1 MNSFIKYYFKDRLVL
16 AVKHLKLFLFPS
28 KPIILIF
35 TMGKVGSLSIYS
47 SLKKKMWKHA
57 VFHIHT
63 LDNEEVLYQYKQ
75 LKEKKQLPDS
85 RNPIPLLNKYLS
97 KRKVKI
103 ITLVRDPIERN
114 ISAFFDAFEFLA
126 GTKEEDYSG
135 NIEDLEQIYHKTFFH
150 EYPLNWFQNQFHK
163 GSGIDIFKHTF
174 SIQEGYDF
182 IENNNTS
189 VLLLRSDLENSKKER
204 IIGEFCAVDCFQIK
218 NTNVNSRDLY
228 FEFKNGMKF
237 SKDYLEEIYNSYWA
251 FHFFSEEER
260 TQAIKKWVK
269 KEL

>member
-1 MNSFIKYYFKDRLVL
+1 
-16 AVKHLKLFLFPS
+16 
-28 KPIILIF
+28 
-35 TMGKVGSLSIYS
+35 
-47 SLKKKMWKHA
+47 MWKHA

-63 LDNEEVLYQYKQ
+63 LDDEEVLFQNKQ

-114 ISAFFDAFEFLA
+114 ISAFFDAFEFLLE
-126 GTKEEDYSG
+126 TKEEDYSG
-135 NIEDLEQIYHKTFFH
+135 NIEELEQIYHKTFFH
-150 EYPLNWFQNQFHK
+150 DYPTNWFQNQFYK

-174 SIQEGYDF
+174 SIEEGYDF

-189 VLLLRSDLENSKKER
+189 VLLLRSDLKNSKKKRFIET
-204 IIGEFCAVDCFQIK
+204 FCTVENFQIK
-218 NTNVNSRDLY
+218 DKNVNSRSLY
-228 FEFKNGMKF
+228 NQFKNKIKF
-237 SKDYLEEIYNSYWA
+237 SRDYLEEIYNSNLA
-251 FHFFSEEER
+251 LHFFSEDER